1 MDAPLWL
8 SLTLACTLAC
18 AATLGGS
25 FWWFGRR
32 LATLNHKLDKLDKAR
47 QFAGQQTAQARKQIE
62 KLQAELVTQQRKLSQ
77 AHVTK
82 QRTEQLDLVLG
93 AADKAAAAPVASA
106 PTERPAH
113 GFADTLPMADAG
125 IP

>member
-8 SLTLACTLAC
+8 SLTVACTLAC

-62 KLQAELVTQQRKLSQ
+62 RLQAELAAQQRKLSQ

-82 QRTEQLDLVLG
+82 QRSEQLDLVLG
-93 AADKAAAAPVASA
+93 AADSAATARAARPTTLPPVN
-106 PTERPAH
+106 

-125 IP
+125 IA